1 MRVLVTFAVDAEF
14 APWRKLRHFLSIDYD
29 GMQLWR
35 TKVGKAEVTALLTGV
50 GSSSQAMGLMMAMA
64 DEHKY
69 FDICISSGLAGA
81 ICETLAVGD
90 IIAPGSLLAESK
102 HADRS
107 TEELNVDAEL
117 RELALAAGAVNA
129 NCLFTAD
136 RMFVKASQKSACSSR
151 AQSVDMESFDLVKE
165 ARAWGARPVVVRAIS
180 DSAKEDLPIDFGL
193 TLTKKKQISIG
204 KVLLQVLRKP
214 QALPALMR
222 FGNQSR
228 RAAERLARFLD
239 GYVQTIVG
247 VVEEKRSKEVAA
259 S

>member
-1 MRVLVTFAVDAEF
+1 
-14 APWRKLRHFLSIDYD
+14 
-29 GMQLWR
+29 
-35 TKVGKAEVTALLTGV
+35 
-50 GSSSQAMGLMMAMA
+50 
-64 DEHKY
+64 
-69 FDICISSGLAGA
+69 
-81 ICETLAVGD
+81 
-90 IIAPGSLLAESK
+90 
-102 HADRS
+102 
-107 TEELNVDAEL
+107 
-117 RELALAAGAVNA
+117 
-129 NCLFTAD
+129 
-136 RMFVKASQKSACSSR
+136 
-151 AQSVDMESFDLVKE
+151 MESFDLVKE